1 MFETRRDPPP
11 APSDSDGAADIL
23 MDDGCG
29 ISLFTLLEIDFGVF
43 AQPDTVIDWFKSS
56 RSMDNTI
63 IRRW

>member
-29 ISLFTLLEIDFGVF
+29 ISLLLAIDFGVF

-56 RSMDNTI
+56 NSMDNTS